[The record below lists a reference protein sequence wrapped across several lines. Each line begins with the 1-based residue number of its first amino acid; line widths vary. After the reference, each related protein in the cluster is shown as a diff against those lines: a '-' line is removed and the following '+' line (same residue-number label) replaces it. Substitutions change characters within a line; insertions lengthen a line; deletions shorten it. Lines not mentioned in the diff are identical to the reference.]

1 MKITIDDIGRIHL
14 IDDYHPYGSIIFDA
28 YDDDRVILYQ
38 NSGDPEVRT
47 ALEIIDESAEFERYE
62 LIDGLKEIIE
72 ILEGKDYGNL
82 V

>member
-14 IDDYHPYGSIIFDA
+14 IDDYHPYGSIIFDVLKE
-28 YDDDRVILYQ
+28 RVGVYQ
-38 NSGDPEVRT
+38 DSGDPEVRT
-47 ALEIIDESAEFERYE
+47 ALEHIEESAEFERYE

>member
-14 IDDYHPYGSIIFDA
+14 IDDYHPYGSIIFDVLKE
-28 YDDDRVILYQ
+28 RVGVYQ
-38 NSGDPEVRT
+38 DSGDPEIRT
-47 ALEIIDESAEFERYE
+47 AFEHIEESAEFERYE